1 LYWNTVVTDFLK
13 SKEDNSVATL
23 YEINNAILEC
33 CDTETGEIL
42 DVERLQQLQLEK
54 GQKIEGVALYIKN
67 LDAEAAALKTEE
79 AALAE
84 RRKAKENKAKRLRE
98 YLADALNG
106 QKFET
111 ARVRLSFRTST
122 GVEINDELALL
133 TWLEKHH
140 QDHCIKYKMPEIS
153 KAEVGKLLKAGAEMP
168 GVALVER
175 SNLQMK

>member
-1 LYWNTVVTDFLK
+1 M
-13 SKEDNSVATL
+13 ATL

-33 CDTETGEIL
+33 CDMETGEIL
-42 DVERLQQLQLEK
+42 DFERLEQLRLEK

-67 LDAEAAALKTEE
+67 LDAEAAALKVEE

-84 RRKAKENKAKRLRE
+84 RRKAKENKAKRLKE
-98 YLADALNG
+98 YLAGALNG

-122 GVEINDELALL
+122 GVEISDELALL
-133 TWLEKHH
+133 TWLEKNNK
-140 QDHCIKYKMPEIS
+140 DHCIKYKLPEIS
-153 KAEVGKLLKAGAEMP
+153 KSEVGKLLKAGEEMP
-168 GVALVER
+168 GAALVER

>member
-1 LYWNTVVTDFLK
+1 M
-13 SKEDNSVATL
+13 ATL

-42 DVERLQQLQLEK
+42 DFERLQQLQLEK

-67 LDAEAAALKTEE
+67 LEAEAAALKIEE

-84 RRKAKENKAKRLRE
+84 RRKTKENKAKRLKE
-98 YLADALNG
+98 YLTDALNG

-122 GVEINDELALL
+122 GVEISDELALL
-133 TWLEKHH
+133 TWLEKNNK
-140 QDHCIKYKMPEIS
+140 DHCIKYKLPEIS
-153 KAEVGKLLKAGAEMP
+153 KSEVGKLLKAGEEMP
-168 GVALVER
+168 GAALVER